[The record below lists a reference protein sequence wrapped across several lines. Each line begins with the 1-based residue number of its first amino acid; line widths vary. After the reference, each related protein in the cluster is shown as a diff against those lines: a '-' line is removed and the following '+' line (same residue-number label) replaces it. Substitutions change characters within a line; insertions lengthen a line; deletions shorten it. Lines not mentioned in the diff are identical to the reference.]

1 MMIRRSLP
9 ILFLLIAC
17 ALRLHWLGHQSF
29 WNDEG
34 NSARLVE
41 RPISIILAGAAGDI
55 HPPGY
60 YLLLAGWRG
69 LVGNSEF
76 GLRSLSALQG
86 ILSLAVLYGVA
97 KRWFGHT
104 TAHATLLLAA
114 INPLLV
120 YYSQE
125 ARMYAQLGLSASLL
139 LASAA
144 SFLQKPSFRTTIWLA
159 LASAAG
165 VYTHY
170 TFPLVLFAV
179 LAGLAIALLVQA
191 RSRSAV
197 SAFLRPMLL
206 LASAQGLALLLFSP
220 WLGIAWRQVSGWPLT
235 AGSAMMWQTGL
246 MRLWQWLWLGQ
257 TVNVTGRTLMAGL
270 LAFAVLVG
278 VGLWQGGAS
287 RWRGKG
293 LALGAALLPSL
304 FLLARGLTAP
314 QYAKFLLMCL
324 PAWLLLAGHG
334 LAVLGQVGWQAVCAL
349 NPRNACRVPLD
360 SILLGTGLGF
370 AASAVA
376 FHTVGSLQNLYT
388 NPAFAR
394 ADYRAIANQ
403 IRTTA
408 TAQDTILLVAPNQWE
423 VFTYY
428 YPDNPQILPLPRTRP
443 LAVEATLA
451 ELQQTS
457 ANSRYIYTLFW
468 GAEQADPQGI
478 IETWLAK
485 NLFKVSERW
494 VGEVRFGMWS
504 VPLRADAPTTPSHTP
519 FMDADASASILL
531 ENFTLSG
538 TTFAPGEIVQ
548 VALSWSSEQALAR
561 RYKVFVHFTAKPGQP
576 PLAQSDSEPA
586 GGTAITTTWQAHQTV
601 RDLHGIFLPEN
612 LPSGDYWLVLGL
624 YDSERSVR
632 LRLPDGT
639 DSLALAQITV
649 R

>member
-1 MMIRRSLP
+1 MIRRSLP
-9 ILFLLIAC
+9 ILFLLLAC

-41 RPISIILAGAAGDI
+41 RSIPTLLAGAAGDI

-69 LVGNSEF
+69 WVGTTEF

-97 KRWFGHT
+97 KRWFGRT
-104 TAHATLLLAA
+104 TANATLLLAA

-144 SFLQKPSFRTTIWLA
+144 SFLQKPTFRSTLWLS
-159 LASAAG
+159 LATAAG
-165 VYTHY
+165 LYTHY
-170 TFPLVLFAV
+170 AFPLLLFAV
-179 LAGLAIALLVQA
+179 LAGLAIAWLVQA
-191 RSRSAV
+191 RSQSNI
-197 SAFLRPMLL
+197 SAFIRPMLL
-206 LASAQGLALLLFSP
+206 LASAQGLALIFFLP
-220 WLGIAWRQVSGWPLT
+220 WLGIAWRQVRGWPLT
-235 AGSAMMWQTGL
+235 AGSAVTWQAGL

-257 TVNVTGRTLMAGL
+257 TVSVSERTLLAGL

-278 VGLWQGGAS
+278 VGWWWDGLAN
-287 RWRGKG
+287 WRGKW
-293 LALGAALLPSL
+293 LALSAALLPSL
-304 FLLARGLTAP
+304 FLLTRGLTAP
-314 QYAKFLLMCL
+314 QYAKFLLMCV

-334 LAVLGQVGWQAVCAL
+334 LAVLGQVGWQAMCAL
-349 NPRNACRVPLD
+349 NPRNTCRVPLGTA
-360 SILLGTGLGF
+360 LLGAGLGF
-370 AASAVA
+370 AALAVV
-376 FHTVGSLQNLYT
+376 FHSVGSLQNLYT
-388 NPAFAR
+388 NPTFAR

-403 IRTTA
+403 IRKTA

-443 LAVEATLA
+443 LAVDTTLA

-457 ANSRYIYTLFW
+457 ARSRYIYTLFW
-468 GAEQADPQGI
+468 GAEQADPQGV
-478 IETWLAK
+478 IETWLAA

-494 VGEVRFGMWS
+494 VGDVRFGTWS
-504 VPLRADAPTTPSHTP
+504 VPLQTDVPATPSHTP
-519 FMDADASASILL
+519 FTDSSAGASILL

-548 VALSWSSEQALAR
+548 VALSWTSAQVLTR
-561 RYKVFVHFTAKPGQP
+561 RYKVFVHFTPQPGQP

-586 GGTAITTTWQAHQTV
+586 GGTAMTTNWQAHQPV
-601 RDLHGIFLPEN
+601 RDLHGIILPEN

-624 YDSERSVR
+624 YDSESSVR

-639 DSLALAQITV
+639 DRLALAQITV